1 MEPQIYF
8 RRKQA
13 SKYLHDKFNVKRE
26 PSTLAKLAVT
36 GGGPPY
42 RLLNRVPLYTP
53 ADLDQWVASKLG
65 PRMHSTS
72 DSTEFATEHGAATTQ
87 GTEPS
92 PAELGPR
99 APLRAGSDSR
109 RGAT

>member
-1 MEPQIYF
+1 MTMESQIYF

-53 ADLDQWVASKLG
+53 ADLDQWVASMLG

-72 DSTEFATEHGAATTQ
+72 GGTEFPTEHEAGYKSAAGPATGARRQ
-87 GTEPS
+87 
-92 PAELGPR
+92 
-99 APLRAGSDSR
+99 LRSGETA
-109 RGAT
+109 